1 MLYLFLLVQFN
12 NTDALDGYANIGH
25 ELLEQV
31 SLRRPWLEHLLQLR
45 CLLSLATFEHEMIVT
60 ISHVRGVPHGHR
72 SKMLM
77 RLLVASARVV
87 CSWGYHVPSNKQDV
101 LHE

>member
-45 CLLSLATFEHEMIVT
+45 
-60 ISHVRGVPHGHR
+60 
-72 SKMLM
+72 
-77 RLLVASARVV
+77 
-87 CSWGYHVPSNKQDV
+87 
-101 LHE
+101 